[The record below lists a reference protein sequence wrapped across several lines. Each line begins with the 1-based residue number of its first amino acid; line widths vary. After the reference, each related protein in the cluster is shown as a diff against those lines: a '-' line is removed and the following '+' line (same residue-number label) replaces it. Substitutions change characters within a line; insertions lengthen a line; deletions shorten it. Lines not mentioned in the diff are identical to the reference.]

1 VPDRQPPRSGGDE
14 LEVLMTALQ
23 FQRESFLRKVEDVT
37 DEQARTSAVP
47 SGTSL
52 LWLTRHV
59 AFAEQIWIVER
70 FAGETRTA
78 VNEVAPDDTIV
89 EAIDAYRRTW
99 AQVDGLVRARS
110 LEDAID
116 DPSYPGQPLSLRW
129 IVVHLLE
136 EVARHAG
143 HADILREL
151 LDGETGR

>member
-1 VPDRQPPRSGGDE
+1 
-14 LEVLMTALQ
+14 MTALQ
-23 FQRESFLRKVEDVT
+23 FQRESFLRKVEGLT
-37 DEQARTSAVP
+37 EEQARASVVP

-52 LWLTRHV
+52 LWLTRHL

-78 VNEVAPDDTIV
+78 ANEVAPDDTIA

-99 AQVDGLVRARS
+99 SQVDRLVWAHS
-110 LEDAID
+110 VEDVID
-116 DPSYPGQPLSLRW
+116 DPSYPGQALSLRW
-129 IVVHLLE
+129 IVVHLVE